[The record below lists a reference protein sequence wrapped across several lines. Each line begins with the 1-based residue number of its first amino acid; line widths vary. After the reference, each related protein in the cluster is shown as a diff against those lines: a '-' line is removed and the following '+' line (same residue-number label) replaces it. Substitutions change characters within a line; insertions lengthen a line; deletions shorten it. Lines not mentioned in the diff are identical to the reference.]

1 MTGFISESRGWGQR
15 VTGYVR
21 STTTEVL
28 EKRHIRSVSGAW
40 LCPHTRCIFALSLW
54 LAPRLKSC
62 GRSCSGEGLGVVGLL
77 ITLAYKKCPKN
88 HSSKFFFTQEKRWGG
103 WGGIQAKFFSRV
115 AFGQM
120 KRNEGDS
127 RQSLM

>member
-15 VTGYVR
+15 VTGHTR

-62 GRSCSGEGLGVVGLL
+62 GRSCSGEGLGVVGL
-77 ITLAYKKCPKN
+77 
-88 HSSKFFFTQEKRWGG
+88 SDGSD
-103 WGGIQAKFFSRV
+103 
-115 AFGQM
+115 
-120 KRNEGDS
+120 EGT
-127 RQSLM
+127 